1 MMKENKILKFAILCT
16 LSVFVYAL
24 VTLIIFGFDGK
35 SSFWISFV
43 FGIVSISV
51 AYLTSFLSLKDAA
64 MKDWIFSLPI
74 LRWSVVYVFV
84 EILISIIFMAL
95 DLLWK
100 IAFLSQFLLLIFF
113 LVIVVPCFF
122 QKKNVKSINEI
133 TTAKV
138 SYIRLMHSKLII
150 LLPIVEN
157 DTVKRDIEQAA
168 DLLKHSDPM
177 SSDALA
183 DIENK
188 MSAYI
193 DRLDELV
200 RAGNIDE
207 AAPVAREIRLLI
219 AERNQLAMA
228 TKMIQY

>member
-1 MMKENKILKFAILCT
+1 MKENKILKFAILCT
-16 LSVFVYAL
+16 LSIFVYAL

-35 SSFWISFV
+35 SPFWISFA
-43 FGIVSISV
+43 FGIASISV
-51 AYLTSFLSLKDAA
+51 AYVVSFLSLKDAE

-74 LRWSVVYVFV
+74 LRWSVVYVFE
-84 EILISIIFMAL
+84 EIVLSIIFMAF
-95 DLLWK
+95 DILWK
-100 IAFLSQFLLLIFF
+100 IAFLSQFILLVFF

-133 TTAKV
+133 TTTKV
-138 SYIRLMHSKLII
+138 SYIRLMYSKLIV
-150 LLPIVEN
+150 LLPRVEN
-157 DTVKRDIEQAA
+157 DTVKKDIEQAA

-228 TKMIQY
+228 TKMIQH

>member
-1 MMKENKILKFAILCT
+1 MKENKILKFAILCT

-100 IAFLSQFLLLIFF
+100 IAFLSQFILLVFF

-133 TTAKV
+133 TTTKV
-138 SYIRLMHSKLII
+138 SYIRLMYSKLII
-150 LLPIVEN
+150 LLPRVEN

>member
-1 MMKENKILKFAILCT
+1 MKENKILKFAILCT
-16 LSVFVYAL
+16 LSIFVYAL

-35 SSFWISFV
+35 SPFWISFA
-43 FGIVSISV
+43 FGIASISV
-51 AYLTSFLSLKDAA
+51 AYVVSFLSLKDAE

-74 LRWSVVYVFV
+74 LRWSVVYVFE
-84 EILISIIFMAL
+84 EIVLSIIFMAF
-95 DLLWK
+95 DILWK
-100 IAFLSQFLLLIFF
+100 IAFLSQFILLVFF

-133 TTAKV
+133 TTTKV
-138 SYIRLMHSKLII
+138 SYIRLMYSKLIV
-150 LLPIVEN
+150 LLPRVEN
-157 DTVKRDIEQAA
+157 DTVKKDIEQAA
-168 DLLKHSDPM
+168 YLLKHSDPM

-228 TKMIQY
+228 TKMIQH